1 MANQLRIN
9 MANQHQHGQ
18 SASTWPISIN
28 MANQHQHGQ
37 SAWPISI
44 NKSASAT
51 TWPEQHQ
58 NGGAPEPTDRPY
70 VPQNRPLRPLSR
82 QTCVNLPTHLKIALE
97 VEIVQVCGPVFRP
110 TETHQQHGTR
120 PCLATGLYQTQH
132 ATETNNKGLRTNWLQ
147 TPAANGPRPR
157 IRPRETNQQ
166 NRTTDQ
172 LCTHRSTR
180 WRAETAPV
188 LAGQRPL

>member
-1 MANQLRIN
+1 

-18 SASTWPISIN
+18 SASTWPISISNN
-28 MANQHQHGQ
+28 MART
-37 SAWPISI
+37 
-44 NKSASAT
+44 ASAT

-147 TPAANGPRPR
+147 TPAANGPPA
-157 IRPRETNQQ
+157 RETNEPN
-166 NRTTDQ
+166 NRPT
-172 LCTHRSTR
+172 LYPPLHKMAAFIHSKS
-180 WRAETAPV
+180 WPV
-188 LAGQRPL
+188 AALGSGL

>member
-1 MANQLRIN
+1 
-9 MANQHQHGQ
+9 
-18 SASTWPISIN
+18 

-37 SAWPISI
+37 SAW
-44 NKSASAT
+44 KSASAT

-166 NRTTDQ
+166 KRKTDQ

-180 WRAETAPV
+180 WLAETAPV